1 VLIEKAAL
9 NRRVAFNAHDN
20 WLNARVGARYS
31 AGRCTGEVR
40 SFPLPSME
48 SWNQSGSMN
57 IVEHSSAY
65 GDSAEHR
72 LIREKTL
79 SFRSESLPATRLLA
93 AIWSWF
99 DGSTGG
105 RSGF

>member
-1 VLIEKAAL
+1 
-9 NRRVAFNAHDN
+9 
-20 WLNARVGARYS
+20 
-31 AGRCTGEVR
+31 
-40 SFPLPSME
+40 
-48 SWNQSGSMN
+48 MN